1 MLGVGLAVK
10 LHNLFDKHNGF
21 CVASRSNWLAS
32 GRRPGAGNQGFL
44 ALISSRIIAATTG
57 FTILRSNPAPS
68 IHFTLTSST
77 NLRADRK
84 PQLD

>member
-1 MLGVGLAVK
+1 LACQRETTGGRESGLLGVDL
-10 LHNLFDKHNGF
+10 
-21 CVASRSNWLAS
+21 VANH
-32 GRRPGAGNQGFL
+32 GGHHC
-44 ALISSRIIAATTG
+44 